1 MSGYADTSF
10 LVSLYT
16 QDANSGQ
23 AAPMILERREPILV
37 TPFGEAEFV
46 NSIEQRVFRKEITPA
61 QAETSLQ
68 LFQRDLDSGSFLIGR
83 PVPTPAYD
91 RAVLLSRQHTRSL
104 GTRAMDVLHVVLA
117 LELNASDFF
126 TFDKDQAKLARRAGL
141 TVRPCRSQI
150 ESS

>member
-10 LVSLYT
+10 LISLYT

-23 AAPMILERREPILV
+23 AAAMILERREPILV

-46 NSIEQRVFRKEITPA
+46 NSIEQRVFRKEIIPA
-61 QAETSLQ
+61 QAETSLRV
-68 LFQRDLDSGSFLIGR
+68 FQGDLDSGSFLTAR
-83 PVPTPAYD
+83 PVPAPAYD

-104 GTRAMDVLHVVLA
+104 GTRGMDVIHVALA
-117 LELNASDFF
+117 LELHASDFF

-141 TVRPCRSQI
+141 TVRPRR
-150 ESS
+150 